1 MPVVNR
7 HTSTTYS
14 AERYAH
20 PFFFPA
26 AAAQRQPYNGQFR
39 MTDWSK
45 LNLGPVVDLKSGT
58 IS

>member
-20 PFFFPA
+20 PFFLPA
-26 AAAQRQPYNGQFR
+26 AAAQRQPYNGLSR

-45 LNLGPVVDLKSGT
+45 LNLAPWWT
-58 IS
+58 